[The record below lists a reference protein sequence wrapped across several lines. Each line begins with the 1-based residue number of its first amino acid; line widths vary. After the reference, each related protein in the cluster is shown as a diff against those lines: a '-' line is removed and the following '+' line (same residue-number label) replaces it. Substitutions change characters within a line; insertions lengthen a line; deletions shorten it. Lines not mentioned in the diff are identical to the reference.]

1 MAKKYVEN
9 TGSSPI
15 WVDGRMI
22 PPGEGREVDVPDE
35 AAAPVEAPVPDAN
48 AALQELLAGN
58 VDAVKAGIAGLSG
71 ETLQQLLALE
81 RDGKARKGVVEAL
94 GDAIIAAADAKLGGS
109 DVDQH

>member
-1 MAKKYVEN
+1 MKQYVEN
-9 TGSSPI
+9 NTPNTMYVAGVAI
-15 WVDGRMI
+15 A
-22 PPGEGREVDVPDE
+22 PGEGREVDLPDV
-35 AAAPVEAPVPDAN
+35 AGPAPEEPVLDAD
-48 AALQELLAGN
+48 AALHELLAGN

-81 RDGKARKGVVEAL
+81 REGKARKGVLEAL